1 MKTLF
6 SRILL
11 AQVVTVVLALLV
23 VTVITRTSLN
33 RGFEQFL
40 ERQETTVL
48 EAVAPI
54 LTDTWQRRG
63 GWDFLRDNSN
73 NWNRIWRLARNPRNE
88 ADAGDPRPRRG
99 WMRDEAGAVAE
110 PQPEAMLRWMRQP
123 DRGMLRERLFLLD
136 ENRTRIA
143 GAEIADAGSAT
154 LHALVVNEQVIG
166 WIGFTPMGSFL
177 PPEARRFL
185 DGQVRIMFISLAL
198 ALVVATALAYLLAR
212 NVSRPFRDLG
222 EVIRSLSGG
231 AYDARAPAAVHDEVG
246 RLAAH
251 VNQLAESLE
260 KNRTARQ
267 RWMADIA
274 HELRTPVAVLKGE
287 IEALADGVRQ
297 ADERLTGSLA
307 EEINHLASL
316 VDDLQALALADAGAL
331 DLRKERVDFSALIGQ
346 SADVFENRFTGRDIT
361 LEIEPGHE
369 IELMGDAH
377 RLRQLVHN
385 LLENSCRYVE
395 AGGRVKL
402 VLQAGEDVTLSLHDS
417 GPGVSDEQLDRLFER
432 FYRAEGSRA
441 RSTGGSGLGLAICRN
456 IVEAHG
462 GSIRA
467 EHSPLG
473 GLAILVE
480 LPGVK

>member
-23 VTVITRTSLN
+23 VTVITRTSLT
-33 RGFEQFL
+33 RGFEAFL

-48 EAVAPI
+48 ESVAPV
-54 LTDTWQRRG
+54 LTDTWQNRG
-63 GWDFLRDNSN
+63 GWDFLRDNPN
-73 NWNRIWRLARNPRNE
+73 NWNRIWRLARNPQNE
-88 ADAGDPRPRRG
+88 ADASEQRSRRG
-99 WMRDEAGAVAE
+99 RIRDEAGPAADQ
-110 PQPEAMLRWMRQP
+110 QPEALLRWMRQP

-143 GAEIADAGSAT
+143 GAEVSEPGSAS
-154 LHALVVNEQVIG
+154 LQELVADDEIIG
-166 WIGFTPMGSFL
+166 WIGFAPMGSFL

-198 ALVVATALAYLLAR
+198 AMVVATAMAYLLAR
-212 NVSRPFRDLG
+212 NVSRPFRQLG
-222 EVIRSLSGG
+222 EVIRRLSSG
-231 AYDARAPAAVHDEVG
+231 AYDARAPATVHDEVG
-246 RLAAH
+246 RLATH

-260 KNRTARQ
+260 RNRTARQ

-274 HELRTPVAVLKGE
+274 HELRTPVSVLKGE

-297 ADERLTGSLA
+297 ADDRMASSLA

-331 DLRKERVDFSALIGQ
+331 DLRKEMVDFSALLGQ
-346 SADVFENRFTGRDIT
+346 SADVFNNRFRSRDIA
-361 LEIEPGHE
+361 LEIEAGDS
-369 IELMGDAH
+369 ILLRGDAR
-377 RLRQLVHN
+377 RLRQLVQN
-385 LLENSCRYVE
+385 LLENSCRYVDP
-395 AGGRVKL
+395 GGRVRL
-402 VLQAGEDVTLSLHDS
+402 TLEAAQNVNLELHDS
-417 GPGVSDEQLDRLFER
+417 GPGVSDEQLGHLFDR

-441 RSTGGSGLGLAICRN
+441 RSTGGSGLGLSICKN

-467 EHSPLG
+467 GHSPLG
-473 GLAILVE
+473 GLAIHIE
-480 LPGVK
+480 LPGVP